1 MNKKL
6 LKRENELAQ
15 RYDAHCHDYPTNHG
29 YTIWLKE
36 AFKFGENIKP
46 GELEFFDDE
55 RMEINGFY
63 TWKGRLYLTDGCGDS
78 GMEML
83 SDSEADRF
91 LNYISDENNL
101 KFEH

>member
-1 MNKKL
+1 MDKKL
-6 LKRENELAQ
+6 IKRENELAQ
-15 RYDAHCHDYPTNHG
+15 RYDKHCHGENNMG

-36 AFKFGENIKP
+36 AFKFGKNIEP

-83 SDSEADRF
+83 SDSEAERF
-91 LNYISDENNL
+91 LDYISDEKNL
-101 KFEH
+101 EFEH